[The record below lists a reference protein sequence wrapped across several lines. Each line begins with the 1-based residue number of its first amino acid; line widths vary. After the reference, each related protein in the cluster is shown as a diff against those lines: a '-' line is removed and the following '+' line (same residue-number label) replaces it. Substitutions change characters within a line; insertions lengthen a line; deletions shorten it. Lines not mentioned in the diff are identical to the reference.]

1 MRLRGWFIILILLLG
16 LIFVLLTLQFYI
28 PRTHLFYFIETVG
41 LITIIYSF
49 FFYRRVIQ
57 PIQTI
62 GNGMELLKE
71 QDFSSRLRKV
81 NQADAD
87 RIVDVFNRMMAQ
99 LKEERLRVR
108 EQNNFLDL
116 LIQASPMGV
125 VILDFNER
133 ITQLNPAAEKFLD
146 SSINTSLIGKK
157 LSELQSTLGD
167 DMAIWGKNTVDIFQL
182 NDSHIYRCSRL
193 SFVDHGFTHPFLLIE
208 SLTDEV
214 MKAEKKA
221 YEKVIRM
228 IAHEVNNTTAGVT
241 STLDTVITTLKD
253 FSDNAEL
260 CEVMRVCIE
269 RCYSMS
275 DFITKFADVVK
286 IPEPQLQRIDLND
299 RLGAC
304 LTLMESVCADRHI
317 RLHKNFYPSSLFV
330 MADSSLLEQVIMN
343 IVKNSAESIGED
355 GDLYITTSLTPTML
369 EIADTGAGISKEV
382 EKKLFSPFFSTKPNG
397 QGIGLIFI
405 REVLNKHGFNFSL
418 KTYEDGLTRF
428 RIFF

>member
-1 MRLRGWFIILILLLG
+1 
-16 LIFVLLTLQFYI
+16 
-28 PRTHLFYFIETVG
+28 
-41 LITIIYSF
+41 
-49 FFYRRVIQ
+49 
-57 PIQTI
+57 
-62 GNGMELLKE
+62 
-71 QDFSSRLRKV
+71 
-81 NQADAD
+81 
-87 RIVDVFNRMMAQ
+87 
-99 LKEERLRVR
+99 
-108 EQNNFLDL
+108 
-116 LIQASPMGV
+116 
-125 VILDFNER
+125 
-133 ITQLNPAAEKFLD
+133 
-146 SSINTSLIGKK
+146 
-157 LSELQSTLGD
+157 
-167 DMAIWGKNTVDIFQL
+167 
-182 NDSHIYRCSRL
+182 
-193 SFVDHGFTHPFLLIE
+193 
-208 SLTDEV
+208 
-214 MKAEKKA
+214 
-221 YEKVIRM
+221 
-228 IAHEVNNTTAGVT
+228 
-241 STLDTVITTLKD
+241 
-253 FSDNAEL
+253 
-260 CEVMRVCIE
+260 
-269 RCYSMS
+269 MS

>member
-1 MRLRGWFIILILLLG
+1 
-16 LIFVLLTLQFYI
+16 
-28 PRTHLFYFIETVG
+28 
-41 LITIIYSF
+41 
-49 FFYRRVIQ
+49 
-57 PIQTI
+57 
-62 GNGMELLKE
+62 
-71 QDFSSRLRKV
+71 
-81 NQADAD
+81 
-87 RIVDVFNRMMAQ
+87 
-99 LKEERLRVR
+99 
-108 EQNNFLDL
+108 
-116 LIQASPMGV
+116 
-125 VILDFNER
+125 
-133 ITQLNPAAEKFLD
+133 
-146 SSINTSLIGKK
+146 
-157 LSELQSTLGD
+157 
-167 DMAIWGKNTVDIFQL
+167 
-182 NDSHIYRCSRL
+182 
-193 SFVDHGFTHPFLLIE
+193 
-208 SLTDEV
+208 
-214 MKAEKKA
+214 
-221 YEKVIRM
+221 M

-382 EKKLFSPFFSTKPNG
+382 EKNFLVRFFLPSPMGK
-397 QGIGLIFI
+397 
-405 REVLNKHGFNFSL
+405 E
-418 KTYEDGLTRF
+418 
-428 RIFF
+428 